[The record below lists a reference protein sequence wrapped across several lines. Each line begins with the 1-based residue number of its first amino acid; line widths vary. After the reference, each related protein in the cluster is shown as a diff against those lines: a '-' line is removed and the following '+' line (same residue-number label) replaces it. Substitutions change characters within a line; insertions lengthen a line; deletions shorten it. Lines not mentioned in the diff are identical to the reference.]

1 MRKFGA
7 LLAVNLKAMLTSF
20 RFGGGRKGRQKAAG
34 YGALFL
40 LAFLAL
46 YISGTYSFLI
56 AAQLA
61 PLGLERLVVLLMSVL
76 AVGMDVMFTTFAAQ
90 GVIFGGRDND
100 LMLSMPISAF
110 SLMLSRTLA
119 LYAENLVF
127 AVFVMVPAG
136 VAYLVSGGEGG
147 AAFFVV
153 LLLGTLLL
161 TLLPTLI
168 ALVVGFVIAW
178 ISSKFTRRGLLSTL
192 LYVVAFLAL
201 MVLIMRLSVSMGDL
215 AAYAMGMEAAFSG
228 WGVPF
233 LLLMEAACEG
243 RILSLLA
250 LAALCILP
258 FLLVVWLFGQRYKQ
272 IVTGLAAKGARSDY
286 RLGKVS
292 ASGSRAALLKKEA
305 KKFFGTPMYFLNAGV
320 GLIMLVALSVAALFF
335 RGTIEEVLR
344 ELADAGAEIPL
355 FPLVLAAACFLIAMT
370 QTTASSISLEGKQLW
385 ILKAAP
391 IPVGSIFAVKVGFQM
406 LLVVPCVLVST
417 VCLAIAFSFTAGEAL
432 VFLLAGVA
440 VGLCM
445 ALLGLFVNLCMPK
458 LDAPNDMVVVKQ
470 SGAVLVTMLACFILV
485 LAAAGLYVL
494 CQGALG
500 AAAVFVPLALVL
512 ALCAALALLLAT
524 KGMQLFRAL

>member
-201 MVLIMRLSVSMGDL
+201 MVLIMRLSGSMGDL
-215 AAYAMGMEAAFSG
+215 TAYAIGMEAAFSG
-228 WGVPF
+228 W
-233 LLLMEAACEG
+233 
-243 RILSLLA
+243 
-250 LAALCILP
+250 
-258 FLLVVWLFGQRYKQ
+258 
-272 IVTGLAAKGARSDY
+272 
-286 RLGKVS
+286 
-292 ASGSRAALLKKEA
+292 
-305 KKFFGTPMYFLNAGV
+305 
-320 GLIMLVALSVAALFF
+320 
-335 RGTIEEVLR
+335 
-344 ELADAGAEIPL
+344 
-355 FPLVLAAACFLIAMT
+355 
-370 QTTASSISLEGKQLW
+370 
-385 ILKAAP
+385 
-391 IPVGSIFAVKVGFQM
+391 
-406 LLVVPCVLVST
+406 
-417 VCLAIAFSFTAGEAL
+417 
-432 VFLLAGVA
+432 
-440 VGLCM
+440 
-445 ALLGLFVNLCMPK
+445 
-458 LDAPNDMVVVKQ
+458 
-470 SGAVLVTMLACFILV
+470 
-485 LAAAGLYVL
+485 
-494 CQGALG
+494 
-500 AAAVFVPLALVL
+500 
-512 ALCAALALLLAT
+512 
-524 KGMQLFRAL
+524 